1 MRRTGDA
8 FELQQLTC
16 HQADKGKAEEAKTI
30 AQLKPTSRDKVDYE
44 PAIYCDIYLRL
55 TVREGAKL
63 TFAYS
68 LDGKKFKPCGDEFQ
82 MREGKWIGAKFGF
95 CAEEPAGKGVMGFLD
110 IDWIRVTK

>member
-1 MRRTGDA
+1 MKLISLFMATA
-8 FELQQLTC
+8 MAMPLT
-16 HQADKGKAEEAKTI
+16 AV
-30 AQLKPTSRDKVDYE
+30 AQS
-44 PAIYCDIYLRL
+44 DIYLRL
-55 TVREGAKL
+55 TVKEGAKM

-95 CAEEPAGKGVMGFLD
+95 CAEEPAQKSPMGFLD